1 MKRFTKVCLIVCGVL
16 AGLGLLFG
24 IIGLSMGFGVRQF
37 LAMANAGA
45 FNISWSDDGVKF
57 FSREDADREQDASAG
72 TDSDWSSDT
81 KTFAA
86 ASVQKLDM
94 ELDFG
99 TLYME
104 LSQGGDIEVEM
115 NYRSV
120 WGNYSRK
127 IDCMLEEDTLKIQD
141 SVQKSVLKLFTCESK
156 DATLVV
162 RIPEG
167 KVFEEVELDI
177 GAADV
182 VVKTGLNSKKT
193 DFTIGAGHMTLS
205 GVETGEL
212 DLECGA
218 GQMELRDVTAR
229 DISAECGLGQIT
241 MDVNGAEEE
250 YNYEIE
256 CGIGRVAVGDSE
268 YSGLGNSKKINNGA
282 NQSMSIDCGVGEVVV
297 SFAKGVE

>member
-16 AGLGLLFG
+16 AGLGILFG
-24 IIGLSMGFGVRQF
+24 VIGLSMGFGVRQF
-37 LAMANAGA
+37 LTMAEAGA
-45 FNISWSDDGVKF
+45 FNISWGDDGVEF
-57 FSREDADREQDASAG
+57 FGSEDADREQDASAG
-72 TDSDWSSDT
+72 TDSDWSSGV
-81 KTFAA
+81 KKFSAE
-86 ASVQKLDM
+86 SVRKLDM

-99 TLYME
+99 TLYIE
-104 LSQGGDIEVEM
+104 PSQGDDIEVEM

-120 WGNYSRK
+120 WGNYSRR
-127 IDCMLEEDTLKIQD
+127 IDCILEEDTLKIQD

-182 VVKTGLNSKKT
+182 VVKTEFRSGET
-193 DFTIGAGHMTLS
+193 DITIGAGHMTLS

-229 DISAECGLGQIT
+229 NISTECGLGQIT

-282 NQSMSIDCGVGEVVV
+282 DQNMSIDCGVGEVVV
-297 SFAKGVE
+297 SFAKGVD